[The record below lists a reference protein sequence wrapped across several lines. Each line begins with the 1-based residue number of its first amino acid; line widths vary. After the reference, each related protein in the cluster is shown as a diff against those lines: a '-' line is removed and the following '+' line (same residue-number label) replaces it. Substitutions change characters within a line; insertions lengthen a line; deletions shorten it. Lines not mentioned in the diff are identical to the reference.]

1 MNKREDR
8 EREKKRKKKNRRHD
22 RESIVEREKNL
33 EDRVVFSILL
43 DVVVERTHHFL
54 DIRCSP
60 CPTYWDSRNRND
72 YPAIVDYT
80 FSRPKKKKSETSRSR
95 MALVEEI
102 RSKDGMEN
110 WTIRSSRRIYGVLD
124 DNNRTT
130 EFSARYLTNSSSSVF
145 VSFRFRTTV
154 YARYR

>member
-1 MNKREDR
+1 MK
-8 EREKKRKKKNRRHD
+8 EKKFRRSRGIFD
-22 RESIVEREKNL
+22 SSI
-33 EDRVVFSILL
+33 

-80 FSRPKKKKSETSRSR
+80 FSRPKKKKKSETSRSR

>member
-22 RESIVEREKNL
+22 RESIVEREFRRSRGIF
-33 EDRVVFSILL
+33 DYSI

-80 FSRPKKKKSETSRSR
+80 FSRPKKKKKAKPVEAEWRSWKR
-95 MALVEEI
+95 FVL
-102 RSKDGMEN
+102 KMEWKIGRYDRHGGYMGY
-110 WTIRSSRRIYGVLD
+110 WTIIIEQQNFRLD
-124 DNNRTT
+124 T
-130 EFSARYLTNSSSSVF
+130 
-145 VSFRFRTTV
+145 
-154 YARYR
+154 

>member
-8 EREKKRKKKNRRHD
+8 EREKKRKKKIED
-22 RESIVEREKNL
+22 TIESRSLKENL

-80 FSRPKKKKSETSRSR
+80 FSRPKKKKKAKPVEAEWRSWKR
-95 MALVEEI
+95 FVL
-102 RSKDGMEN
+102 KMEWKIGRYDRHGGYMGY
-110 WTIRSSRRIYGVLD
+110 WTIIIEQQNFRLD
-124 DNNRTT
+124 T
-130 EFSARYLTNSSSSVF
+130 
-145 VSFRFRTTV
+145 
-154 YARYR
+154 

>member
-22 RESIVEREKNL
+22 RESIVEREFRRSRGIF
-33 EDRVVFSILL
+33 DSSI

-80 FSRPKKKKSETSRSR
+80 FSRPKKKKKSETSRSR